1 VQIKSYTGIS
11 YTLGYDL
18 VVVATRNVGT
28 GSTTNNKI
36 YGLNGNTGATV
47 WTAATGNLD
56 IVNAT
61 PAIDYTNNVVWVTS
75 RSNGNAQASVWKINS
90 LTGALLSS
98 FKLNDIDQAPTL
110 NTDGLVVYVLANS
123 GTVTAIRTDLAN
135 CTTSFTS
142 ALSTTPVGFPL
153 PYPTAAKNEDVY
165 FSASNSVR
173 KMHFAYGAT
182 CTGTFTESPG
192 GWTNPAIT
200 APSALIYT
208 LPPLSLFLYVGSSD
222 GHLYKI
228 NPTTG
233 ANTANR
239 LINTGATIGDPS
251 FDNVL
256 QTFYVGDSTGHIFSF
271 SSF

>member
-1 VQIKSYTGIS
+1 
-11 YTLGYDL
+11 
-18 VVVATRNVGT
+18 
-28 GSTTNNKI
+28 
-36 YGLNGNTGATV
+36 LNGNTGATV
-47 WTAATGNLD
+47 WTANTGNLD

-61 PAIDYTNNVVWVTS
+61 PTIDYTNNMVWVTS
-75 RSNGNAQASVWKINS
+75 RSNGNAQASVWKISS
-90 LTGALLSS
+90 LTGTVSSS

-142 ALSTTPVGFPL
+142 ALSTVPVGFAV
-153 PYPTAAKNEDVY
+153 PYFTATDNEDVY

-173 KMHFAYGAT
+173 KLHFAYGAT

-200 APSALIYT
+200 LPSALIYT
-208 LPPLSLFLYVGSSD
+208 VQPLFLYVGSSD

-239 LINTGATIGDPS
+239 LINTAATIGDPS
-251 FDNVL
+251 FDTVL

-271 SSF
+271 SAF

>member
-1 VQIKSYTGIS
+1 
-11 YTLGYDL
+11 
-18 VVVATRNVGT
+18 VATRNVGT

-61 PAIDYTNNVVWVTS
+61 PTIDYANNVVWVTS

-110 NTDGLVVYVLANS
+110 NSDGRVVYVMANS
-123 GTVTAIRTDLAN
+123 GTVTAVRTDLAN

-153 PYPTAAKNEDVY
+153 PYPTASFNEDLY

-173 KMHFAYGAT
+173 KLHFLYSAT

-192 GWTNPAIT
+192 GWTNPTIT

-208 LPPLSLFLYVGSSD
+208 LPPLTLFLYVGSSD